1 MKIPLHLIL
10 IYFLCC
16 IHPRPTMSDEV
27 FCGELD
33 KFLFSYYAYFSF
45 PSLEKASPIDSSVL
59 IKHFL
64 GVAMHTRVNSGLS

>member
-1 MKIPLHLIL
+1 MSCFSLLIA
-10 IYFLCC
+10 YFTY
-16 IHPRPTMSDEV
+16 IVSFV
-27 FCGELD
+27 Y

-59 IKHFL
+59 IRHFL